1 MITITL
7 LNILQIKSEMPYI
20 RPSADEMLNGKLEFY
35 HLLEEGKA
43 ATRAG
48 KKRPLQDVMQ
58 DIRQEITD
66 ATL

>member
-1 MITITL
+1 
-7 LNILQIKSEMPYI
+7 MPYI